1 MSEGAAGGRAG
12 ASARAQRRAAEMGRA
27 PDRGPQGQSAAG
39 RGRAAGGVGAAA
51 GGVGGTGFGGA
62 GRGGG
67 FRTGSP
73 GRRRSLSGPG
83 VRLGAGPAAAQDPG
97 EGRGEP
103 PGPCRPLG
111 RPPRARPREAAA
123 VREGP
128 SSRWR
133 PRPPPGS
140 RGLSVSKL
148 PRSDCPG
155 APEVPGADPRPR
167 PPRGLR
173 GPGKRCWASASS
185 VSLWSCSSSSKF

>member
-1 MSEGAAGGRAG
+1 MRSAGPPRWGARPTAGRRGRARRAG
-12 ASARAQRRAAEMGRA
+12 AGLRAEWGPRRA
-27 PDRGPQGQSAAG
+27 
-39 RGRAAGGVGAAA
+39 VW
-51 GGVGGTGFGGA
+51 GGTGSGGA

-123 VREGP
+123 VREGR

-140 RGLSVSKL
+140 RGLSASKL

-173 GPGKRCWASASS
+173 GPGRRCWASASS